1 MPHFPD
7 LLSEDAAHR
16 LLARAVELDAHRAGS
31 LSIEQLRDVARD
43 AGISSRAFED
53 ALVEARA
60 GTPNRSWRSWARH
73 GLLNGLGL
81 VGFFYLFR
89 SLNHF
94 LLPFPDARVLS
105 AIDIV
110 ATLTGMAVALRLRG
124 KIAAAV
130 IGAYAAAQLGA
141 LPVLY
146 LIFHPELGRPSTLLS
161 SWGWASMGL
170 ASVCGVGVGA
180 LIMRKQRETPS
191 AAAPHQQAN
200 RSPEE
205 AGSDDASSNV
215 KAVRHFP
222 FALAMGIHLMRPD
235 RTPALGALHAP

>member
-31 LSIEQLRDVARD
+31 LSIEQLRDVACD

-60 GTPNRSWRSWARH
+60 GTPKRSWRSWARH

-130 IGAYAAAQLGA
+130 IGAFAAAQLGA

-146 LIFHPELGRPSTLLS
+146 LIFHPELGRPTTLLS

-180 LIMRKQRETPS
+180 LIMRKRRETPP

-200 RSPEE
+200 GSPEE
-205 AGSDDASSNV
+205 AGSDNASSNV
-215 KAVRHFP
+215 KTVRHFP
-222 FALAMGIHLMRPD
+222 FALAMGIPLTRPD
-235 RTPALGALHAP
+235 RTPAV